1 MSNTRAHVEIAGR
14 PLLVY
19 KQNLL
24 DHIGTVSSFAIRPNR
39 PKWCA
44 PWLARASVWHTEWFD
59 GNPRDGER
67 AVLPQEQPCSKPSSL
82 VSNSL
87 NGAKMACGN
96 LTWWG
101 GV

>member
-1 MSNTRAHVEIAGR
+1 MSSGRTTAHKEIYGR

-44 PWLARASVWHTEWFD
+44 LAPWLI
-59 GNPRDGER
+59 
-67 AVLPQEQPCSKPSSL
+67 
-82 VSNSL
+82 
-87 NGAKMACGN
+87 
-96 LTWWG
+96 
-101 GV
+101 

>member
-1 MSNTRAHVEIAGR
+1 MSNGRSAAHKEIAGR

-44 PWLARASVWHTEWFD
+44 LA
-59 GNPRDGER
+59 
-67 AVLPQEQPCSKPSSL
+67 PSL
-82 VSNSL
+82 I
-87 NGAKMACGN
+87 
-96 LTWWG
+96 
-101 GV
+101 